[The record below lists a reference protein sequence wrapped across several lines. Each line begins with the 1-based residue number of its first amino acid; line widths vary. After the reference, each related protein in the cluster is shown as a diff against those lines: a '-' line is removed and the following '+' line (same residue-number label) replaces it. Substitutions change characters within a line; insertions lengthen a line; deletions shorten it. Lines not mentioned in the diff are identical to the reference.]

1 MAGST
6 YYQFNWFSKAFD
18 SLHRHTLWNS
28 LQSYGIPAE
37 VISSIKA
44 TYSDTNCVIR
54 ENNQTT
60 EWFIVNTDMKQGY
73 FLSLLLFGIAA
84 DWIPK
89 KCSSSTNSGIAWV
102 NGKWLVDPDFT
113 DIAILSN
120 TPPKLQRQTPWQKQ
134 QANQGSKSVMP
145 KQTSLKPRH
154 QAVTSY

>member
-1 MAGST
+1 M
-6 YYQFNWFSKAFD
+6 
-18 SLHRHTLWNS
+18 WNS

-89 KCSSSTNSGIAWV
+89 KCSSSTNSGIA
-102 NGKWLVDPDFT
+102 
-113 DIAILSN
+113 
-120 TPPKLQRQTPWQKQ
+120 
-134 QANQGSKSVMP
+134 
-145 KQTSLKPRH
+145 
-154 QAVTSY
+154 